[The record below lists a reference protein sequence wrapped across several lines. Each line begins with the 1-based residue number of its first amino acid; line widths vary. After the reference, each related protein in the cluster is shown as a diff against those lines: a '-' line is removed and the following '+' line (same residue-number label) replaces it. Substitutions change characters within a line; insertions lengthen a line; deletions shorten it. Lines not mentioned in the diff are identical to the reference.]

1 MGRRRLDQSS
11 QSLAGTTS
19 GYRANCKS
27 PCHPTD
33 HRRGKRQSQRQC
45 CCRAQFRNPQTVTHE
60 AITSSE
66 KEKKKTLK
74 YSAAQCQTCDAH
86 VRSLSPWGRSTPGLP
101 ASCTLLPTSHLLPSK
116 PSGSP
121 HRVSSGLSVADV
133 HRYSVTD
140 CVRPDEKH
148 VPAGF
153 DRKLALRRGR
163 AGDDLGYLRCAC
175 GLDEKQSGESAAWR
189 L

>member
-66 KEKKKTLK
+66 KEKKNIKIFRRPVSDLRRPRPKPQPLGTK
-74 YSAAQCQTCDAH
+74 YPWASSVVYTSPHFAPASIEAVWVSAPSL
-86 VRSLSPWGRSTPGLP
+86 VRFICRRCSSLLRHGLRST
-101 ASCTLLPTSHLLPSK
+101 
-116 PSGSP
+116 
-121 HRVSSGLSVADV
+121 R
-133 HRYSVTD
+133 
-140 CVRPDEKH
+140 
-148 VPAGF
+148 
-153 DRKLALRRGR
+153 RKACARR
-163 AGDDLGYLRCAC
+163 L
-175 GLDEKQSGESAAWR
+175 
-189 L
+189 